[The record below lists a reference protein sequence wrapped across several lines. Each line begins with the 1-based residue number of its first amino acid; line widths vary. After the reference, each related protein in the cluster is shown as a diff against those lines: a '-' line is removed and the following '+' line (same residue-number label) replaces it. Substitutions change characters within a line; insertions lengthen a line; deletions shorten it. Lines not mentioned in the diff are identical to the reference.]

1 MPPIPPPSTVS
12 AIDSAF
18 AKARTGDRDAFAD
31 WMGSVELPIR
41 LSLRR
46 FVQAVDVEGVVQ
58 ETLLRMWLLSQDRDR
73 VLEGENASLRFAIG
87 VARNLAR
94 AEARRLGRE
103 RLLPPEDLPEPTVD
117 PEPTADPGLRRAILD
132 CVNKLAAKPLEA
144 LRARM
149 LLGAQ
154 ASDREIAKM
163 TRMTL
168 NTFLQ
173 NIVRARKQVAQCL
186 ERKGISLL
194 EALS

>member
-1 MPPIPPPSTVS
+1 
-12 AIDSAF
+12 
-18 AKARTGDRDAFAD
+18 
-31 WMGSVELPIR
+31 VEDP
-41 LSLRR
+41 
-46 FVQAVDVEGVVQ
+46 
-58 ETLLRMWLLSQDRDR
+58 
-73 VLEGENASLRFAIG
+73 SLRFALG

-103 RLLPPEDLPEPTVD
+103 RLLPPEELPEPAVD
-117 PEPTADPGLRRAILD
+117 PKPTADPGLRRAILD

-173 NIVRARKQVAQCL
+173 NIVRARKHVAQCL
-186 ERKGISLL
+186 ERKGISLM

>member
-1 MPPIPPPSTVS
+1 MSS
-12 AIDSAF
+12 IDSAF

-58 ETLLRMWLLSQDRDR
+58 ETLLRMWVLSQDQER
-73 VLEGENASLRFAIG
+73 VLEGENASLRFALG

-94 AEARRLGRE
+94 AEARRFGRE
-103 RLLPPEDLPEPTVD
+103 RLLPPENLPEPAIE
-117 PEPTADPGLRRAILD
+117 PEPTADPGLRRAILE
-132 CVNKLAAKPLEA
+132 CVQKLAAKPLQA

-149 LLGAQ
+149 QLSSLMA
-154 ASDREIAKM
+154 DREIAA
-163 TRMTL
+163 RAGMTL

-173 NIVRARKQVAQCL
+173 NIVRARKQVANCL
-186 ERKGISLL
+186 ERKGIAL
-194 EALS
+194 EEAMS